1 MNHAGEFPDIYL
13 YTAIPGT
20 ECGGPG
26 TAQNVFATPEPG
38 SLFLLGA
45 GPRRNHPPEIPL
57 PDTCRGSKATP
68 ESFDFGVFN
77 LVYGRTARHHAIHRI

>member
-20 ECGGPG
+20 ESGGLG
-26 TAQNVFATPEPG
+26 TAQNVFATPGPG

-45 GPRRNHPPEIPL
+45 GVLDLAGIIRRKFH
-57 PDTCRGSKATP
+57 C
-68 ESFDFGVFN
+68 
-77 LVYGRTARHHAIHRI
+77 

>member
-26 TAQNVFATPEPG
+26 TAQNVFATPEPV
-38 SLFLLGA
+38 SLFLLGSGVLGLA
-45 GPRRNHPPEIPL
+45 GIIRRKFH
-57 PDTCRGSKATP
+57 C
-68 ESFDFGVFN
+68 
-77 LVYGRTARHHAIHRI
+77 